1 MPPAVAA
8 AITAAVLCAMYAAR
22 CYATPYARCAKCH
35 GCGHVERRSGR
46 GHRPCRR
53 CKATGLRLRIGRRI
67 ANYLIARRRTYS
79 AAERASQRRA
89 S

>member
-1 MPPAVAA
+1 MPPAAA
-8 AITAAVLCAMYAAR
+8 AAVAVAVLALVYAAR

-35 GCGHVERRSGR
+35 GCGHVERRNGR

-67 ANYLIARRRTYS
+67 ANYLIARRRVYT
-79 AAERASQRRA
+79 AATRASRRA